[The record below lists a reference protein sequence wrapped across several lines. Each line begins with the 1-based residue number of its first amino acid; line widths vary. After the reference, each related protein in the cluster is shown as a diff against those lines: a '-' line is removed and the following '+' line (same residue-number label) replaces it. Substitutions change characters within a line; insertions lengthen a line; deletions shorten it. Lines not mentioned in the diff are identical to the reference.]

1 MALIRLWNADR
12 HSLAAI
18 WKIEEPESFFRERL
32 NHLEFPEI
40 SLERRRLER
49 WAGRYLLRQLRADF
63 PLGDIAADEEDKPR
77 IQGNPLY
84 FSISHSW
91 PYVGVILNSQSE
103 VGIDIQCWHPR
114 IDRLQH
120 KFLSPEE
127 QCLVGPRAT
136 KRLHLAWSVKE
147 AAYKWAGSRG
157 LRFAEDILIRD
168 IREKPDSYAIRVDLI
183 RSGIKHR
190 LFVEGRL
197 EADYSLAY
205 VVYP

>member
-1 MALIRLWNADR
+1 MALVRLWNADQ

-18 WKIEEPESFFRERL
+18 WKIEEPESFFQERL
-32 NHLEFPEI
+32 DLPVPEI

-49 WAGRYLLRQLRADF
+49 WAGRYLLRQLKEDF
-63 PLGDIAADEEDKPR
+63 PLESIAADAQDKPR
-77 IQGNPLY
+77 IKGNLLY

-91 PYVGVILNSQSE
+91 PYATVILNARKE

-120 KFLSPEE
+120 KFLNREE
-127 QCLVGPRAT
+127 RQKVGPREE
-136 KRLHLAWSVKE
+136 RIHLAWSAKE

-157 LRFAEDILIRD
+157 LRFAEDILIKD
-168 IREKPDSYAIRVDLI
+168 IEEGHDSYSMSVHVI
-183 RSGIKHR
+183 RSGAEHH
-190 LFVEGRL
+190 LSVEGRI
-197 EADYSLAY
+197 EKDYSLAY